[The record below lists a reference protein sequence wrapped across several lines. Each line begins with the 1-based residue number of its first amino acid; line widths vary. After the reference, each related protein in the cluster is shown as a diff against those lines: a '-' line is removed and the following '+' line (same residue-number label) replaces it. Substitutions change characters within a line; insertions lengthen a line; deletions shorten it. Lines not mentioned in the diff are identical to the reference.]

1 MAWKITTLEVA
12 AGATSVHSTAGDMSR
27 IIVQCNDA
35 DGDIKGSV
43 GTTLAGSE
51 VDILASVAA
60 NIPTVADNFPYL
72 HCIADSGGIRTFK
85 IAERVKD
92 PS

>member
-1 MAWKITTLEVA
+1 MAWKITTLEVSA
-12 AGATSVHSTAGDMSR
+12 SGTSVHSTAGDTSR
-27 IIVQCNDA
+27 IIVQCDDN

-43 GTTLAGSE
+43 GATLAGGE
-51 VDILASVAA
+51 ADILASVNA

-72 HCIADSGGIRTFK
+72 HCIADGGGTRTFT